1 MIKRIVVTGATS
13 MIASTLIDYAVERG
27 IEVLA
32 LCRQGSHKLKNINKH
47 PNVKIIHTDLSH
59 LKDVLV
65 EDEEKYDAFF
75 HFAWEATMGEGRN
88 NANLQ
93 MENIQYT
100 LDAVE
105 LAKKL
110 GCHTFVGAGSQAEY
124 GSTHTKL
131 SDTTPTNP
139 ETGYGIAKYTAGKL
153 SALHAKELG
162 IKHVWA
168 RILSVYGPRDNDNT
182 LIMYTINQLLDRKI
196 PTFTPCEQIWDFIY
210 SEDAARAIY
219 LMAEKGKDQG
229 VYCIGSG
236 HTQILSEYLYTIRD
250 EIDEDLELGI
260 GQRAYGNG
268 QVMYLCADI
277 EKLTK
282 DTGFVP
288 KVGFKE
294 GILKTIG
301 YCRNQRR
308 KIND

>member
-1 MIKRIVVTGATS
+1 
-13 MIASTLIDYAVERG
+13 MIASTLIDYVVERD

-32 LCRQGSHKLKNINKH
+32 LCRQGSHKIKNINKH
-47 PNVKIIHTDLSH
+47 PNVKIVYTDLES
-59 LKDVLV
+59 LKDIKV
-65 EDEEKYDAFF
+65 DSEEKYDAFF
-75 HFAWEATMGEGRN
+75 HFAWEATMGEERN

-93 MENIQYT
+93 MANIQYT

-105 LAKKL
+105 LANRL

-124 GSTHTKL
+124 GITNTKL
-131 SDTTPTNP
+131 SDATPTNP

-153 SALHAKELG
+153 SALHAKALG

-168 RILSVYGPRDNDNT
+168 RILSVYGPKDNDNT
-182 LIMYTINQLLDRKI
+182 LIMYTINQLLDGKT

-219 LMAEKGKDQG
+219 LMAEKGKDQSI
-229 VYCIGSG
+229 YCIGSG
-236 HTQILSEYLYTIRD
+236 HAHTLSEYLYVLRD
-250 EIDEDLELGI
+250 AINEDLELGI
-260 GQRAYGNG
+260 GKRDYGNG

-288 KVGFKE
+288 KIGFEE

-301 YCRNQRR
+301 YCKNQRR
-308 KIND
+308 RIND